1 MVLTLSSKVRRGRDR
16 NVGEFTTTY
25 AISPYHHEMC
35 EFEYWSWRGVLYA
48 LFGDQNC
55 QWLVAGRWFSTGIP
69 VSFSHQW
76 KWQPGDITKT
86 LLKVALNT
94 ITLFLAIPYH

>member
-1 MVLTLSSKVRRGRDR
+1 MVFTLSSKVRRGHDR

-35 EFEYWSWRGVLYA
+35 EFEYRSWRGVVYA

-55 QWLVAGRWFSTGIP
+55 Q
-69 VSFSHQW
+69 
-76 KWQPGDITKT
+76 
-86 LLKVALNT
+86 
-94 ITLFLAIPYH
+94 

>member
-1 MVLTLSSKVRRGRDR
+1 MVFTLSSKVRPGRDR
-16 NVGEFTTTY
+16 KVGEFTTTY

-35 EFEYWSWRGVLYA
+35 DYEYRSWRGVLYA

-69 VSFSHQW
+69 VSPTSESDSH
-76 KWQPGDITKT
+76 DITKT

-94 ITLFLAIPYH
+94 IILFLAIPYN